1 MKKYT
6 HGFWEDGKNKYS
18 VDELFEIVSGR
29 DPEEVSIK
37 KIIGK
42 NKDLETKEGNFL
54 ENLEDPTTSFRKRV
68 EKSDTSYPILLSDQG
83 WIIDGSHRVAKLKWQ
98 GKMKILAHII
108 SEEDLKNVRLDINE
122 NFILKF
128 ELWKKIGMF

>member
-1 MKKYT
+1 MKKYP

-18 VDELFEIVSGR
+18 VDELFKLVKGR
-29 DPEEVSIK
+29 EPKNISIR
-37 KIIGK
+37 KIIDK

-54 ENLEDPTTSFRKRV
+54 ENLEDPTTNFRKRV
-68 EKSDTSYPILLSDQG
+68 KKSNTSYPILLSERG

-98 GKMKILAHII
+98 GRRKILAHII
-108 SEEDLKNVRLDINE
+108 SEEDLKNASLDINE
-122 NFILKF
+122 SLILKF